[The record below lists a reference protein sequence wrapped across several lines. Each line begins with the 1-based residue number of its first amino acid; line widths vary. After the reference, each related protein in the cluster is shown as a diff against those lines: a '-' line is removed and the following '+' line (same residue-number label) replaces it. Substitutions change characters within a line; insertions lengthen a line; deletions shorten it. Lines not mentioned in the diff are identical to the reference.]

1 MKGKAF
7 GAYSGTL
14 LLLLLLILP
23 GERCPLPLT
32 EAKGSPTRQEACDVP
47 LLHKGDFWNYT
58 AEASEETLGADLS
71 GYANTTVI
79 GFLAPPR
86 GSPLYILSSSS
97 HLEGEF
103 TYLIFRIHVTI
114 NIYSTSYISA
124 EDLATFNTST
134 AVIVELDPDP
144 LSLSGTYYYNVTF
157 SPPAEELDF
166 PLSAGK
172 IWNISSAVMED
183 GSSGYYNS
191 SYLVRGMGN
200 ITVPAGTFLCWEIYS
215 PSQGTSA
222 YYSPEVRGYVRRH
235 LSAEFDSHSISS
247 DLTLREFY
255 VADDPPIVATPA
267 SPYHTLPSR
276 ELTVRF
282 LNLSG
287 EVHFSLWGK
296 KGTFFGG
303 TLNITSPPG
312 PDNSPS
318 NVDYGSFGLLLFG
331 PSEGP
336 LWVGSVVTH
345 NPNLV
350 AVNVTP
356 TKVKVLQDESVEVV
370 SALINPSTE
379 PLQGNYTFTLD
390 SIPFMNGSIFLAPGE
405 SRNISVTLPPL
416 APGEHHLIFIVDPE
430 DLIEETVEEDN
441 SVEFVIAVL
450 ERVEIT
456 LLNRSPS
463 EDEVWIQEGEEVL
476 FTVQLL
482 CEDEVNLTSEWF
494 LSGQKVCEGLSFLF
508 QADFN
513 ASEGS
518 PYTITFRAS
527 HPFSGEELFVN
538 WTLFVRNVNRP
549 PILRTSPPPGEIN
562 ITSGEWLLFTASVE
576 DPDGEEVEII
586 WLLNGSLIGRGR
598 SFNFSQ
604 TTSGVYNLSVLA
616 TDGQDNTSLK
626 WLIRVRPRPSPA
638 RLLQKS
644 PNATLVVLNEGEN
657 VTFRVEISPGGWHPL
672 AQRWL
677 LNGEEVREGV
687 EYTFFTA
694 YIGPFSSAT
703 SPYSVTFRGE
713 FKEGVL
719 QVNWTVV
726 VIDVNRDPVIE
737 NVTVEITDE
746 WRERGFVVNLTFRG
760 YDPDGDP
767 LNVTW
772 SADGEVILKEPYGR
786 VVLSPGRHVIILNV
800 TDGRGGWTLQVRV
813 IEVPEKQNGGFLS
826 SLPYVKIEGRNIL
839 TLVFILLIVIVLILV
854 LLRRPPEGEEEYYE

>member
-1 MKGKAF
+1 M
-7 GAYSGTL
+7 
-14 LLLLLLILP
+14 
-23 GERCPLPLT
+23 
-32 EAKGSPTRQEACDVP
+32 
-47 LLHKGDFWNYT
+47 
-58 AEASEETLGADLS
+58 
-71 GYANTTVI
+71 
-79 GFLAPPR
+79 
-86 GSPLYILSSSS
+86 
-97 HLEGEF
+97 
-103 TYLIFRIHVTI
+103 
-114 NIYSTSYISA
+114 
-124 EDLATFNTST
+124 
-134 AVIVELDPDP
+134 
-144 LSLSGTYYYNVTF
+144 
-157 SPPAEELDF
+157 
-166 PLSAGK
+166 
-172 IWNISSAVMED
+172 
-183 GSSGYYNS
+183 
-191 SYLVRGMGN
+191 
-200 ITVPAGTFLCWEIYS
+200 
-215 PSQGTSA
+215 
-222 YYSPEVRGYVRRH
+222 
-235 LSAEFDSHSISS
+235 
-247 DLTLREFY
+247 
-255 VADDPPIVATPA
+255 
-267 SPYHTLPSR
+267 
-276 ELTVRF
+276 
-282 LNLSG
+282 
-287 EVHFSLWGK
+287 
-296 KGTFFGG
+296 
-303 TLNITSPPG
+303 
-312 PDNSPS
+312 
-318 NVDYGSFGLLLFG
+318 
-331 PSEGP
+331 
-336 LWVGSVVTH
+336 
-345 NPNLV
+345 
-350 AVNVTP
+350 
-356 TKVKVLQDESVEVV
+356 
-370 SALINPSTE
+370 
-379 PLQGNYTFTLD
+379 
-390 SIPFMNGSIFLAPGE
+390 
-405 SRNISVTLPPL
+405 
-416 APGEHHLIFIVDPE
+416 
-430 DLIEETVEEDN
+430 
-441 SVEFVIAVL
+441 AVL

-527 HPFSGEELFVN
+527 HPFSGEELLVN